1 MLALIAC
8 FLGEMGGRSQHLS
21 MILGQ
26 RYRQTGLIVCGL
38 VIAASANAAISAYAG
53 SLVAHVM
60 GGDARNLFM
69 ALAFLCGG
77 AVMWFPVKAPD
88 PLASW
93 RIGPLATSALGLFIL
108 GFGEGAQ
115 FLIAGIAIARGDM
128 VLSAIGGAIGVTA
141 ACLPAMLGG
150 PEFFAKLRAK
160 FIRKTGA
167 ILFLGIGAGVAVHAL
182 GLV

>member
-8 FLGEMGGRSQHLS
+8 FLGEMGDRSQHLS

-108 GFGEGAQ
+108 GGQ
-115 FLIAGIAIARGDM
+115 FLGARIAIARGDM